1 MGLLTQALV
10 VFVLS
15 FGLCAWMLG
24 RLVLSTSEVG
34 ILRDQL
40 LSSKEKAALEEQQE
54 AIAKAAAPPVRLVP
68 PTAEAPAAGQE
79 DASAPSGKKNKEKK
93 VGKSRGASSD
103 DAPDQA
109 DQSDESEDGEADD
122 ETEDED
128 VDESAEAFREA
139 KVGILK
145 FLEGSLATFMKDG
158 FQLDAISKFGCHLF
172 LAGAA
177 EAIGRENELDQKEF
191 IKILETSVS
200 VLGSDAEV
208 VRRFGEKYDEYLL
221 EPSYAR
227 MFKAGGDAMGK
238 FVAGEGDA
246 GRDLSEALELFRNP
260 GDKTTDGPVAVM
272 FTDIV
277 GSTKLNQT
285 LGDAEAQNVV
295 RMHNTVVRTA
305 LKEHRGTEIKHT
317 GDGIMASF
325 ASCPNAV
332 EGAVAMQKDLSKR
345 RKKDPK
351 LPLHIR
357 IGINA
362 GEPIAEDGDLF
373 GTTVQLAARIC
384 DKAEDDQ
391 IFVSAVVRELSAGS
405 NVKFESKGTFELKG
419 VEEPPTLY
427 GVTLGD

>member
-1 MGLLTQALV
+1 MGLLTQALI

-15 FGLCAWMLG
+15 FGLCVWMLG
-24 RLVLSTSEVG
+24 RFLLSTSEVG
-34 ILRDQL
+34 VLRNQL
-40 LSSKEKAALEEQQE
+40 LASKEKKALAEQQD
-54 AIAKAAAPPVRLVP
+54 AIAQAAAPPVRLVQP
-68 PTAEAPAAGQE
+68 SAEEAAANQENAGGPAGKRKNGGGESGGQSNN
-79 DASAPSGKKNKEKK
+79 DAT
-93 VGKSRGASSD
+93 
-103 DAPDQA
+103 
-109 DQSDESEDGEADD
+109 DQSDGIDDSKSGEADA
-122 ETEDED
+122 ETVDED

-145 FLEGSLATFMKDG
+145 FLEGSLATYRKDG
-158 FQLDAISKFGCHLF
+158 FRLDAISKFGCHLF

-191 IKILETSVS
+191 IKILETSVA
-200 VLGSDAEV
+200 VLGSDPEV

-221 EPSYAR
+221 EPGYAK

-238 FVAGEGDA
+238 FVAGKGDA
-246 GRDLSEALELFRNP
+246 GKDLSEALEVFRNP
-260 GDKTTDGPVAVM
+260 GESKAGDGPVAVM

-277 GSTKLNQT
+277 GSTKLNQK
-285 LGDAEAQNVV
+285 LGDAAAQNVV

-332 EGAVAMQKDLSKR
+332 EGAVAMQKDLRKR
-345 RKKDPK
+345 RKKDPN
-351 LPLHIR
+351 LPLHVR

-391 IFVSAVVRELSAGS
+391 IYVSAVVRDLSAGR
-405 NVKFESKGTFELKG
+405 NIEFENKGTFELKG

-427 GVTLGD
+427 GVSLGD